1 MDNDQRFA
9 EDVGSTTVDQEAIA
23 REIKDLR
30 ARLTELE
37 KRLAPAIR
45 EKVPTG
51 TLTVLVA
58 RVGQDQVAFLHHGIE
73 EIVPM
78 ARLTAVPESAPW
90 IAGILNLRERMVAVI
105 DVQARIR
112 KIARRPQLSDLIMIC
127 RSEERV
133 VGLIVQELL
142 EIKTVASREIHDA
155 PTDVPFAPHLMGA
168 LQSNGW
174 PVLLMSIKTL
184 IATSDVP
191 SNGL

>member
-1 MDNDQRFA
+1 M
-9 EDVGSTTVDQEAIA
+9 A

-30 ARLTELE
+30 ARLTDLE

-51 TLTVLVA
+51 NLTVLVA
-58 RVGQDQVAFLHHGIE
+58 RVGQDRFAFLHQGIE

-78 ARLTAVPESAPW
+78 ARLTGVPESAVW
-90 IAGILNLRERMVAVI
+90 IAGILNFRERMVAVI
-105 DVQARIR
+105 DVHARMHN
-112 KIARRPQLSDLIMIC
+112 KARRPELSDLILIY
-127 RSEERV
+127 RVEQRV

-142 EIKTVASREIHDA
+142 ELKTVSHADIDDA

-168 LQSNGW
+168 LQSEGW
-174 PVLLMSIKTL
+174 PVLLISIRTL